1 MLYKKCLLLILLAWS
16 NQLFPQQIR
25 LGIVSD
31 FPQSPV
37 IDSVLQVMTMDI
49 DRTTGSAKKVT
60 LAPEHIIYESNS
72 LEQARANYDLIAPR
86 VDFVIL
92 IGGVSIKG
100 AVINGPFPKP
110 TIGLGIIDPDLQEI
124 PFQDGKSG
132 VQNFSYIWAAQDFE
146 KELTQFKQ
154 LFPFENLSILTDSAA
169 VITFNQQKARQ
180 AIDSLNELF
189 STAINIVPVT
199 GDISTSL
206 SAMPDETDA
215 VYLTELYG
223 KTSSDIRQIANE
235 LNARKL
241 PSFSSNKWHV
251 DNGILA
257 CVSDE
262 NDFEQTIRKLAIM
275 VDESTSGGPL
285 EEMPVVINYKDEFF
299 LNMQAAREIDFS
311 PPFEILFTANLIGDI
326 EGRPATYSLEEI
338 MQRALEN
345 NFDVKITYQ
354 DIALAEQDMRRA
366 RTTVRPSLDLS
377 FSGSQINSERANA
390 LIDSP
395 ERLISGQL
403 TLNQLLYSEQA
414 IAGIKIAQY
423 IRKAQEYDT
432 EANVLSVLLDTYIE
446 YFNVLSAKT
455 NLLIQQENL
464 NNSKT
469 NLELAKIRLSVG
481 SSSIADVYR
490 WESEVAVAK
499 QVVVEAQTAVIGAK
513 LRLNTF
519 LANSLEDEY
528 DINDVTID
536 DETYQKFSDDRIAKV
551 IRTPKDLELV
561 TDFLVQEAVN
571 ANPNKMFLLEN
582 IKATERE
589 WLQNKRLLYV
599 PQLAFQ
605 AQTSQVLDRGGRG
618 SEEVPG
624 GNQFFDNSWQLGL
637 TLSYPL
643 FQGNARRIDIQRS
656 TIQLEQLEHSRELLD
671 QNLELSVRTSVLQLL
686 NSYTNIAFSKTAS
699 DNALRNFELVQEN
712 YKQGVVII
720 TQLVEAQQAALQARL
735 SYALSI
741 YEYVQAQLQL
751 EFSIGFFSMFT
762 TPDKVSEFEDRFLQ
776 FKSDN

>member
-1 MLYKKCLLLILLAWS
+1 MLHKKCLLLILFAWS
-16 NQLFPQQIR
+16 NQLFPQDIR
-25 LGIVSD
+25 LGIVTD

-37 IDSVLQVMTMDI
+37 IDSIFQVMTLEI

-60 LAPEHIIYESNS
+60 LTPEHVIYKSNS
-72 LEQARANYDLIAPR
+72 LEQARANYDLINPQ
-86 VDFVIL
+86 VDFMIL

-100 AVINGPFPKP
+100 ALINGTFPKP

-124 PFQDGKSG
+124 PLQDGKSG
-132 VQNFSYIWAAQDFE
+132 IQNFSYIWAAQDFE

-154 LFPFENLSILTDSAA
+154 LYPFENLSVLADSAS

-180 AIDSLNELF
+180 AIDSFSELF
-189 STAINIVPVT
+189 STTINIVPVT
-199 GDISTSL
+199 GDIPGSL
-206 SAMPDETDA
+206 LDLPSGTDA

-223 KTSSDIRQIANE
+223 KTSSDIKQIANE

-251 DNGILA
+251 DQGILA

-275 VDESTSGGPL
+275 IDESTDGAPL
-285 EEMPVVINYKDEFF
+285 AEIPVVINYKDEFF
-299 LNMQAAREIDFS
+299 LNMQTAREIDFS
-311 PPFEILFTANLIGDI
+311 PPFEILFIANLIGDI
-326 EGRPATYSLEEI
+326 AGRPANYSLEEI

-345 NFDVKITYQ
+345 NFDIKITYQ

-377 FSGSQINSERANA
+377 VTGSQINSERANA
-390 LIDSP
+390 LFDAP
-395 ERLISGQL
+395 ERSLSGQL

-432 EANVLSVLLDTYIE
+432 EANVLKVLLDTYIE

-490 WESEVAVAK
+490 WESEVAADK
-499 QVVVEAQTAVIGAK
+499 QVVVEAQTSVIAAK
-513 LRLNTF
+513 LQLNTF

-528 DINDVTID
+528 DIEDVTID

-551 IRTPKDLELV
+551 VRTPKDLELV
-561 TDFLVQEAVN
+561 TEFLVREAVN

-582 IKATERE
+582 IKAAERE

-605 AQTSQVLDRGGRG
+605 AQTTQVLDRGGKG

-656 TIQLEQLEHSRELLD
+656 TIQLEQLDHSRQLLD

-699 DNALRNFELVQEN
+699 DNARRNFELVQEN
-712 YKQGVVII
+712 YKQGEVII
-720 TQLVEAQQAALQARL
+720 TQLIEAQQAALQARL

-751 EFSIGFFSMFT
+751 EFSIGFFSMFS
-762 TPDKVSEFEDRFLQ
+762 TPEKVGDFEDRFLK
-776 FKSDN
+776 FRSNN